1 MIGFTSS
8 QRYFL
13 YRGGTDMRKSFDG
26 LCGLV
31 SSQMGR
37 DFLSGDVFIF
47 VNRDRN
53 RIKLLVWDRSGFVI
67 WYKRLEE
74 GTFELPQFGEGTQGA
89 EIKWER
95 LVMILEGIQL
105 GSVKQRKRY
114 AVNAATI

>member
-1 MIGFTSS
+1 MIGFTPS

-13 YRGGTDMRKSFDG
+13 YGPATDMRKSFDS

-37 DFLSGDVFIF
+37 DILSGDVFIF
-47 VNRDRN
+47 VNRGRDRV
-53 RIKLLVWDRSGFVI
+53 KLLVWDRSGFVI

-74 GTFELPQFGEGTQGA
+74 GTFELPRLADGRHDLEL
-89 EIKWER
+89 KWER

-105 GSVKQRKRY
+105 SSVRQRKRY
-114 AVNAATI
+114 AHTIINN

>member
-13 YRGGTDMRKSFDG
+13 CRSATDMRKSFDS

-31 SSQMGR
+31 SSQMKR
-37 DFLSGDVFIF
+37 NFLSGDVFIF

-53 RIKLLVWDRSGFVI
+53 RVKLLVWDRSGFVI

-74 GTFELPQFGEGTQGA
+74 GTFELPAFADDKQDLEV
-89 EIKWER
+89 KWER

-105 GSVKQRKRY
+105 SSVKQRKRY
-114 AVNAATI
+114 GMSG

>member
-13 YRGGTDMRKSFDG
+13 FRGPTDMRKGFDG

-31 SSQMGR
+31 SSGMGR
-37 DFLSGDVFIF
+37 NFQSGDVFLFI
-47 VNRDRN
+47 NRGRN
-53 RIKLLVWDRSGFVI
+53 RIKLLVWDRTGFVV

-74 GTFELPQFGEGTQGA
+74 GTFELPVFAEGKADT
-89 EIKWER
+89 EIKWDR

-105 GSVKQRKRY
+105 GSVKERKRY
-114 AVNAATI
+114 AQM

>member
-1 MIGFTSS
+1 MIGFSSS

-13 YRGGTDMRKSFDG
+13 YRSCTDMRKSFDS

-31 SSQMGR
+31 SSEMKR
-37 DFLSGDVFIF
+37 NFLSGDVFIF
-47 VNRDRN
+47 VNRNRN

-74 GTFELPQFGEGTQGA
+74 GTFELPQFNDGVAATEL
-89 EIKWER
+89 KWER

-105 GSVKQRKRY
+105 SSVKQRKRY
-114 AVNAATI
+114 IQNG

>member
-13 YRGGTDMRKSFDG
+13 FRVPTDMRKSFDS
-26 LCGLV
+26 LCALV
-31 SSQMGR
+31 SSQMKR
-37 DFLSGDVFIF
+37 NFLSGDVFIF

-74 GTFELPQFGEGTQGA
+74 GTFELPQFADGVQDA
-89 EIKWER
+89 ELRWER

-105 GSVKQRKRY
+105 GSVKERKRY
-114 AVNAATI
+114 SKGA

>member
-13 YRGGTDMRKSFDG
+13 YGPSTDMRKSFDS

-31 SSQMGR
+31 SSQMKR
-37 DFLSGDVFIF
+37 NILSGDVFIF

-53 RIKLLVWDRSGFVI
+53 RVKLMVWDRSGFVI

-74 GTFELPQFGEGTQGA
+74 GTFELPQLIEGRQDL
-89 EIKWER
+89 ELKWER

-105 GSVKQRKRY
+105 SSVKQRKRY
-114 AVNAATI
+114 AMDASLS

>member
-13 YRGGTDMRKSFDG
+13 FGQSTDMRKSFDS

-31 SSQMGR
+31 TSQMKR
-37 DFLSGDVFIF
+37 NMLSGDVFIF
-47 VNRDRN
+47 VNRNRN
-53 RIKLLVWDRSGFVI
+53 RVKLLVWDRSGFVI

-74 GTFELPQFGEGTQGA
+74 GTFELPQLAEGSPDI
-89 EIKWER
+89 ELKWER

-105 GSVKQRKRY
+105 SSVKQRKRY
-114 AVNAATI
+114 AICDVKY

>member
-13 YRGGTDMRKSFDG
+13 YGPSTDMRKSFDS

-37 DFLSGDVFIF
+37 DILSGDVFIF
-47 VNRDRN
+47 VNRGRN
-53 RIKLLVWDRSGFVI
+53 RVKLMVWDRSGFVI

-74 GTFELPQFGEGTQGA
+74 GTFELPQLAGDRQDVEL
-89 EIKWER
+89 KWER

-105 GSVKQRKRY
+105 SSVRQRKRY
-114 AVNAATI
+114 AHPASNA

>member
-13 YRGGTDMRKSFDG
+13 YRGPTDMRKGFDG

-31 SSQMGR
+31 GSEMGLN
-37 DFLSGDVFIF
+37 FQSGDVFLFI
-47 VNRDRN
+47 NRGCN
-53 RIKLLVWDRSGFVI
+53 RIKLLVWDRTGFVI

-74 GTFELPQFGEGTQGA
+74 GTFELPEFEAGKNGA
-89 EIKWER
+89 EVKWDR

-105 GSVKQRKRY
+105 GSVKERKRY
-114 AVNAATI
+114 AGMSAIY

>member
-13 YRGGTDMRKSFDG
+13 YRGCTDMRKSFDS
-26 LCGLV
+26 LCALV
-31 SSQMGR
+31 SGQMKR
-37 DFLSGDVFIF
+37 SFLSGDVFIF

-74 GTFELPQFGEGTQGA
+74 GTFELPGFAGGVQDA
-89 EIKWER
+89 EVKWDR

-105 GSVKQRKRY
+105 DSVRQRKRY
-114 AVNAATI
+114 SRSA

>member
-13 YRGGTDMRKSFDG
+13 YGTATDMRKSFDS

-31 SSQMGR
+31 SSQMKR
-37 DFLSGDVFIF
+37 NMLSGDVFIF

-53 RIKLLVWDRSGFVI
+53 RVKLLVWDRSGFVI

-74 GTFELPQFGEGTQGA
+74 GTFELPQLADGCRDL

-105 GSVKQRKRY
+105 SSVKQRKRFST
-114 AVNAATI
+114 NA